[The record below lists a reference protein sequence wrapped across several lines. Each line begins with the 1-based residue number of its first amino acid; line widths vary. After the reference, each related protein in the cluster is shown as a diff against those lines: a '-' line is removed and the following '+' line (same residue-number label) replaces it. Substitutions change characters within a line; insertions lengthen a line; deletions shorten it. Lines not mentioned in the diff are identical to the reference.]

1 MIIKKPSSRIFLIN
15 LFADFII
22 SKIPHEEQ
30 SIINL
35 VDCKNFILVKGKTTS
50 KTLLNLS
57 DISKEFSNKFSEY
70 LNDNKITHTID
81 LIEYDQHILQL
92 DELSYTYH
100 NTDNCS
106 YHPKQIEHFNETNVS
121 CYYDYSIKEV
131 DDSNLLVYS
140 EFPYGYSLGQGRLL
154 YYYGKHIF
162 YNIPP
167 TYPISTLTFNLST
180 KKDEEE
186 SPIFSVYNNSLELDD
201 ETIRSWALDN
211 FDFDMSWLFTEIKK
225 VDWSI
230 ELTNPLS
237 EYDFL
242 IKKNGDSFII

>member
-1 MIIKKPSSRIFLIN
+1 MLI
-15 LFADFII
+15 
-22 SKIPHEEQ
+22 
-30 SIINL
+30 
-35 VDCKNFILVKGKTTS
+35 
-50 KTLLNLS
+50 
-57 DISKEFSNKFSEY
+57 
-70 LNDNKITHTID
+70 
-81 LIEYDQHILQL
+81 
-92 DELSYTYH
+92 
-100 NTDNCS
+100 
-106 YHPKQIEHFNETNVS
+106 
-121 CYYDYSIKEV
+121 
-131 DDSNLLVYS
+131 YS
-140 EFPYGYSLGQGRLL
+140 EFPHGYSLGQGRLL